1 MNKDSSEVV
10 SGMSEAWLGYDPK
23 SAESILEY
31 AGQLTGKTLREAT
44 GISQIAD
51 PHQRRGA
58 FGNALEEH
66 YFKIPPN
73 SSPKAD
79 FDGAGLEL
87 KSTPLKKNKNGELSA
102 KERLV
107 ISQINYMTVVDED
120 FEHSHL
126 MDKAANILL
135 VSYLY
140 EPEKSPLDYV
150 IEAVVRWGFP
160 EEDLPQIKRD
170 WETVVNKV
178 RSGHAEDISGSDTLY
193 LEACTKAKDSTV
205 RTRQPYSDVLA
216 KPRAWALK
224 ASYMTA
230 VQRKIIDGLQSI
242 PRADDEKDLGLL
254 DLIKSRFAPY
264 FGMSE
269 AQLAEKYNVSGSK
282 DRCARITKKILGVN
296 EGSEIE
302 EFAKAGI
309 VPKTIRVRS
318 SGRPK
323 EALSFPTFDYYE
335 LLERDFEDSDFCG
348 YLMQKYLFV
357 LYREDAEGEYRLR
370 DVCFWQMPEDDLSDA
385 RLCYEQMRDNVRK
398 GRADISVK
406 STENRCCHVRPHG
419 RDGRDT
425 RPQPFGPPV
434 VKKSFWLNQGYL
446 QGELARVLAS

>member
-1 MNKDSSEVV
+1 MDDI
-10 SGMSEAWLGYDPK
+10 WLGYDPE
-23 SAESILEY
+23 SADSILEY
-31 AGQLTGKTLREAT
+31 AGRLEGKTLREAT
-44 GISQIAD
+44 DLGEIAD
-51 PHQRRGA
+51 PHNRRGA
-58 FGNALEEH
+58 FGNALEEY
-66 YFKIPPN
+66 YFHIEPN
-73 SSPKAD
+73 SRPTAD

-107 ISQINYMTVVDED
+107 ISQINYMTVVNED

-126 MDKAANILL
+126 MDKAENILL

-140 EPEKSPLDYV
+140 EQDKDPLDYV
-150 IEAVVRWGFP
+150 IQSAVRWSFP
-160 EEDLPQIKRD
+160 EDDLPQIKKD
-170 WETVVNKV
+170 WEAVVGKV

-205 RTRQPYSDVLA
+205 RTRQPYSDALA

-224 ASYMTA
+224 ASYMPA
-230 VQRKIIDGLQSI
+230 VQRKIIDELQSI
-242 PRADDEKDLGLL
+242 PRAAGEKNLGLL
-254 DLIKSRFAPY
+254 ELLRSRFAPY
-264 FGMSE
+264 LGMSE
-269 AQLAEKYNVSGSK
+269 AQLAEKFHVSGSK

-296 EGSEIE
+296 ESSEIE

-309 VPKTIRVRS
+309 VPKTIRVRT

-335 LLERDFEDSDFCG
+335 LLERDFEDSDFYG

-357 LYREDAEGEYRLR
+357 LYREDAEGVYRLR
-370 DVCFWQMPEDDLSDA
+370 DICFWQMPEDDLFDA
-385 RLCYEQMRDNVRK
+385 RLCYDQMRENVRK

-406 STENRCCHVRPHG
+406 SSENRCCHVRPHG
-419 RDGRDT
+419 RDGKDT
-425 RPQPFGPPV
+425 RPQPYGPPV

-446 QGELARVLAS
+446 QEELARALVC

>member
-1 MNKDSSEVV
+1 MEQV
-10 SGMSEAWLGYDPK
+10 WLGYDPC
-23 SAESILEY
+23 SQESIIEY
-31 AGQLTGKTLREAT
+31 AGQLAGKTLREAT
-44 GISQIAD
+44 GISQIDD
-51 PHQRRGA
+51 PHRRRGA
-58 FGNALEEH
+58 FGNALEEF

-87 KSTPLKKNKNGELSA
+87 KSTPLKRNKNGELAA

-107 ISQINYMTVVDED
+107 ISQINFMNVVDED

-126 MDKAANILL
+126 MDKAENILL

-140 EPEKSPLDYV
+140 EQDKDPLDYV
-150 IEAVVRWGFP
+150 IQSAVRWSFP
-160 EEDLPQIKRD
+160 EDDLPQIKKD
-170 WETVVNKV
+170 WEAVVGKV

-205 RTRQPYSDVLA
+205 RTRQPYSDALA

-230 VQRKIIDGLQSI
+230 VQRKIIDELQSI
-242 PRADDEKDLGLL
+242 PRAAGEKNLGLL
-254 DLIKSRFAPY
+254 ELLRSRFAPY
-264 FGMSE
+264 LGMSE
-269 AQLAEKYNVSGSK
+269 AQLAEKFHVSGSK

-296 EGSEIE
+296 ESSEIE

-309 VPKTIRVRS
+309 VPKTIRVRT

-335 LLERDFEDSDFCG
+335 LLERDFEDSDFYG

-357 LYREDAEGEYRLR
+357 LYREDAEGVYRLR
-370 DVCFWQMPEDDLSDA
+370 DICFWQMSEDDLFDA
-385 RLCYEQMRDNVRK
+385 RLCYDQMRENVRK

-406 STENRCCHVRPHG
+406 SSENRCCHVRPHG
-419 RDGRDT
+419 RDGKDT
-425 RPQPFGPPV
+425 RPQPYGPPV

-446 QGELARVLAS
+446 QEELARALVC